1 MAQILRISLRLDVF
15 SQLLDGP
22 MEVSTIASACKCDF
36 SGIEYLLD
44 CLTSYKL
51 LQKTKNRY
59 SLTPT
64 SMAFLVRSMKSYA
77 GDWILAQ
84 TDPDIYEQVLRSL
97 HSGEPLNLMF
107 PWDQLA
113 WLESYN
119 PARINESTVMWKAAD
134 ISTKQISRI
143 HVVDL
148 ACGSSISSFVLA
160 QKNPRV
166 MVDCVDSSK
175 VLEVAKD
182 LAERMGVMEQVTFL
196 SEDVHQ
202 VDLGKEKYEIALLSN
217 ATNFFTVKQNLNLF
231 QRINQSLTNN
241 GSLIIN
247 VTMDTGEMNP
257 HIRLYSLLLWA
268 ISGTSFYNF
277 NEYKEWLLSTGFFR
291 IKPLS
296 KIWISAKKNTR
307 K

>member
-1 MAQILRISLRLDVF
+1 LDVF

-22 MEVSTIASACKCDF
+22 MEVSAIASACKCDF
-36 SGIEYLLD
+36 SGIEHLLD
-44 CLTSYKL
+44 CLTSYRL
-51 LQKTKNRY
+51 LEKNKNRY

-64 SMAFLVRSMKSYA
+64 SMTFLVRSVKSYA

-84 TDPDIYEQVLRSL
+84 TDPDIYEQVFRSL
-97 HSGEPLNLMF
+97 HSGEPFQTMF

-134 ISTKQISRI
+134 INSKQISRI

-166 MVDCVDSSK
+166 RVDCVDSST
-175 VLEVAKD
+175 VLEVARD
-182 LAERMGVMEQVTFL
+182 LAERMGVMGQVSFV
-196 SEDVHQ
+196 SGDIHQ
-202 VDLGKEKYEIALLSN
+202 LDLGKEKYEVALLSN

-241 GSLIIN
+241 GSLIIS
-247 VTMDTGEMNP
+247 VTMDTGEMTP
-257 HIRLYSLLLWA
+257 HIRQYSLLLWA
-268 ISGTSFYNF
+268 MSGTSFYNF
-277 NEYKEWLLSTGFFR
+277 NEYREWLLSTGFFR
-291 IKPLS
+291 IKSLS
-296 KIWISAKKNTR
+296 KLWISAKKDTS